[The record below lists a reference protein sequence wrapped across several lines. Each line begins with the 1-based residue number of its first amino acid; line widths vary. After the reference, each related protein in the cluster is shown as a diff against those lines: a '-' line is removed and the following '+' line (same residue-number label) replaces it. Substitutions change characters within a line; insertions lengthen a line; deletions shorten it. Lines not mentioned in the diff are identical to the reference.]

1 MSPPRCPP
9 EAAIHTDR
17 VPTGYLDHP
26 RPLAFAHRGGASH
39 FPENSWKAFEHA
51 VGLGYAY
58 LETDAHATADGTVV
72 AFHDKNLDRVTD
84 GTGAIADLTTAQVAA
99 ARIAGTEP
107 IPLLADLL
115 MSWPEHRFNID
126 VKDEPAIGPLVDVL
140 RVTNAYDRVCITS
153 FSGRRLNATRRLLP
167 RPVCMAAAPASVG
180 AIKAGTPAGVLAAR
194 FEKLWIQCAQVPER
208 IATGPFIRRAQA
220 IGLQVHV
227 WTVNNTA
234 AMTSLLDLG
243 ADGIMTDQTEALRD
257 VMIARGQWVGFHERA
272 EEARRGLD

>member
-1 MSPPRCPP
+1 
-9 EAAIHTDR
+9 
-17 VPTGYLDHP
+17 VPAGYLDHP

-84 GTGAIADLTTAQVAA
+84 ATGAIAELTTAQVTA

-115 MSWPEHRFNID
+115 MSWPQHRFNID

-180 AIKAGTPAGVLAAR
+180 AIKAGTPAAVLAAR

-227 WTVNNTA
+227 WTVNKTA

-257 VMIARGQWVGFHERA
+257 VLIARGQWVSSEP
-272 EEARRGLD
+272 EARQGRLD